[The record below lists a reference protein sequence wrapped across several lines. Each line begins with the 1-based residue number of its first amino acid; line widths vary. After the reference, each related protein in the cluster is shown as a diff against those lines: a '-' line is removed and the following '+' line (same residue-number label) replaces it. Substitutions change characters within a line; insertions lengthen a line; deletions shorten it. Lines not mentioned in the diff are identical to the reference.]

1 MRKILDRLSSL
12 AGRKKGPAIVAAWDG
27 LAFHGLSDSGGTAR
41 LAIMDGDK
49 ARLDDMRL
57 RGATV
62 RVVIVPPAMEWKMIE
77 TPDGSGPD
85 ADSAAFWSVFDGR
98 EAKGFDENS
107 SIVVKTTAPG
117 IYGQEPTCARV
128 VSKNT
133 LRDIERASNSLGW
146 KVSGVHDMLSVLAA
160 GCAEFSPSESGGR
173 RAWFVIGDRR
183 TMLLVGS
190 ERECAYAQRID
201 LGDAKLRG
209 ASESGDKSALREMT
223 KVFVDAIE
231 YVSTRLSAETPVEGF
246 SFVCPAKSNEV
257 WSALARG
264 VSQMYPGISVESVPI
279 ECPGESMSVVTT
291 LYGASSHALSAPDMW
306 DKRPA
311 DPKKALRSLGASVG
325 AGALSLALAAGFAHY
340 AERELAEK
348 TETEKVIAKAAAS
361 APDPEKRREEL
372 KKEATTLES
381 RIASAKAR
389 IAEASSPVPMA
400 DQGSTEIV
408 EALDAVARFR
418 AEGAGLDGVSARW
431 SDSSEIPAL
440 SATGWAES
448 RQGAVDAALS
458 LAGIGYGRWG
468 ASEAGWNGSGWTF
481 RIDPPSDAAGSAA
494 TGSSGSSTPPRS
506 APKTT
511 SNPAK
516 TAGDLASHGPGPA
529 RQRPSATK

>member
-1 MRKILDRLSSL
+1 MRKILDRLVSL
-12 AGRKKGPAIVAAWDG
+12 AGRKKGPSIVAAWDG
-27 LAFHGLSDSGGTAR
+27 LAFHGLSDPGGVAR
-41 LAIMDGDK
+41 LAIMDGDI

-57 RGATV
+57 RGASV

-98 EAKGFDENS
+98 EVKGFDENS
-107 SIVVKTTAPG
+107 SVVVRTTAPG
-117 IYGQEPTCARV
+117 IYGQEPTCARI

-133 LRDIERASNSLGW
+133 LRDIERATKSLGW

-160 GCAEFSPSESGGR
+160 GCAEFSPSTQGGR

-209 ASESGDKSALREMT
+209 ASDSGDKSALREMT
-223 KVFVDAIE
+223 KRFVDAIE

-246 SFVCPAKSNEV
+246 SFVCPAKSNDV

-264 VSQMYPGISVESVPI
+264 VAQMYPGITVESVPI
-279 ECPGESMSVVTT
+279 ECPGESLSVATT
-291 LYGASSHALSAPDMW
+291 LYGASAHTLSAPDLW

-311 DPKKALRSLGASVG
+311 DPRKALRSLGASVG
-325 AGALSLALAAGFAHY
+325 AGALAMALSAGFAYH
-340 AERELAEK
+340 AETDLAGKTEKEK
-348 TETEKVIAKAAAS
+348 TLAKAAAA

-381 RIASAKAR
+381 RITSAKAR
-389 IAEASSPVPMA
+389 IAEASVPVSLEE
-400 DQGSTEIV
+400 QGSTEIV
-408 EALDAVARFR
+408 EALDAVSRFR

-440 SATGWAES
+440 SATGWADS

-468 ASEAGWNGSGWTF
+468 ASEAGWSGSGWSF
-481 RIDPPSDAAGSAA
+481 RVDPPSDAQGSA
-494 TGSSGSSTPPRS
+494 TGASGSSTPPRS

-529 RQRPSATK
+529 RQRPSAAK